1 MVILMAL
8 CMTEEPIWLLFSW
21 PTNQKSCWAFNGSG
35 KEWVAISETEREM
48 EGPLQ
53 RIRYIW
59 RPSSQLDETVNID
72 NAPWDEKSLFFFF
85 LFFRYICW
93 ISYSA
98 CIEGLSSFFYSRLL
112 NSLESLV
119 SYSLENLPW
128 MERAVKPAAARV
140 HNLLSMISKKGPAQR
155 TNKCNQGRFNFTWR
169 NLSIHIS
176 MLSAKN
182 MWQLQ
187 QQLVTSLTALH
198 PNALRSA
205 YNPLASTG

>member
-35 KEWVAISETEREM
+35 KEWVAVSETERDM

-85 LFFRYICW
+85 FFRYICW
-93 ISYSA
+93 ISYSE
-98 CIEGLSSFFYSRLL
+98 CIEGLSSFFSIPVFWILSSLLFLIRSEICREWSVRWSRPP
-112 NSLESLV
+112 LECTIFFRWFKKKRPRSTN
-119 SYSLENLPW
+119 EQ
-128 MERAVKPAAARV
+128 MQRGAV
-140 HNLLSMISKKGPAQR
+140 
-155 TNKCNQGRFNFTWR
+155 
-169 NLSIHIS
+169 
-176 MLSAKN
+176 
-182 MWQLQ
+182 
-187 QQLVTSLTALH
+187 
-198 PNALRSA
+198 
-205 YNPLASTG
+205 